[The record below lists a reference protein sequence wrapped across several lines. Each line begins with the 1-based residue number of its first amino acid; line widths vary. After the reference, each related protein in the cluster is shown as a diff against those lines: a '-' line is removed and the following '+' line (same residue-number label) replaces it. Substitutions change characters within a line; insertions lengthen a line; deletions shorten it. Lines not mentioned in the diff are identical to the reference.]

1 MGRHPPPPPTTTI
14 VSYDSGYILLSQIA
28 DDLNKSLPQMRRW
41 SIAQGFVFLKMRT
54 PNGHLALLSLSDAKA
69 LVERRRQLGFAVE
82 KQ

>member
-1 MGRHPPPPPTTTI
+1 MGRHPPPPTTTI
-14 VSYDSGYILLSQIA
+14 VGYESGYILLSQIA

-41 SIAQGFVFLKMRT
+41 AIAQGFVFSKMRT
-54 PNGHLALLSLSDAKA
+54 ESGHLALALSPEDAKA